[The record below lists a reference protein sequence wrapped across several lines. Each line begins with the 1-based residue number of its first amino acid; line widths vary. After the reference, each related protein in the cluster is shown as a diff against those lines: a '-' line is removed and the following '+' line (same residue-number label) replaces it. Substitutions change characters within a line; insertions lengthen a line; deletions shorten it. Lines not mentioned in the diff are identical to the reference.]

1 MARNTDEQDSLLPT
15 GLTAAWFCV
24 RESAEYMSRLGR
36 FALQLT
42 RWHFAFLFFC
52 WSLGSFLSLP
62 CMGDEHYQDFNIEA
76 QTSAK
81 EVNTT
86 HATYK
91 NHTRTTIF
99 QILGTV
105 ESENRGQLQ

>member
-1 MARNTDEQDSLLPT
+1 
-15 GLTAAWFCV
+15 
-24 RESAEYMSRLGR
+24 
-36 FALQLT
+36 
-42 RWHFAFLFFC
+42 
-52 WSLGSFLSLP
+52 
-62 CMGDEHYQDFNIEA
+62 MGDEHYQDFNIEA

-105 ESENRGQLQ
+105 ESENRGQLTDGEENSDDEGDDEGDDNGDDDGEDDDTQLPVTSVLLENSLGLWDKTPTAWQ